1 MRRAFLAL
9 LFVLGLS
16 HVAHAQSEPR
26 GTPSDAV
33 TRAGEHYARGY
44 ALVEKED
51 YAAASVEFELAY
63 AASPNYS
70 VLYNLGH
77 AYAMSGRPV
86 EAVAAF
92 RRYLREGG
100 TSMPPELRE
109 SALATIA
116 ENERKIGRLHVELQ
130 PAVSAEAVVDGTPLQ
145 PSAFVSEQPLPI
157 GTHGLWLSAPGFR
170 VVHRSFEVRAGEA
183 TTIQVALEAL
193 AAAPTPQGSQ
203 RRGVVTAAAHRG
215 KARTSLRNWSYVL
228 GGGGVALGVA
238 AGIIYATNSSSY
250 SRWEERRDELASRWG
265 QDDPAKQQAELSS
278 VLTGLSRSQRL
289 DDLSVGLG
297 VGAVMCLG
305 ASGYLFWRSFD
316 EEGTRSG
323 LSLTASGVNWSGQW

>member
-1 MRRAFLAL
+1 LFFL
-9 LFVLGLS
+9 GRS
-16 HVAHAQSEPR
+16 HVARAQSEPR
-26 GTPSDAV
+26 GIQADAV

-51 YAAASVEFELAY
+51 YAAASAEFELAY

-86 EAVAAF
+86 DAVAAF

-100 TSMPPELRE
+100 TNIPPELRE
-109 SALATIA
+109 RALATIA
-116 ENERKIGRLHVELQ
+116 ENERKIGRLHVELR
-130 PAVSAEAVVDGTPLQ
+130 PAVSVEAVVDGTPLP
-145 PSAFVSEQPLPI
+145 PSAFASEQPLPI

-170 VVHRSFEVRAGEA
+170 AVQRSFEIHSGQA
-183 TTIQVALEAL
+183 TTIQISLEAL
-193 AAAPTPQGSQ
+193 PPVPTPQGSQ
-203 RRGVVTAAAHRG
+203 RRLVVKTAAHRG
-215 KARTSLRNWSYVL
+215 KTRTSARNWSYVL

-238 AGIIYATNSSSY
+238 AGIVYATNSASY
-250 SRWEERRDELASRWG
+250 ARWEARRDELASRWG

-305 ASGYLFWRSFD
+305 ASGYLFWRSYD
-316 EEGTRSG
+316 HEGPSSG
-323 LSLTASGVNWSGQW
+323 LSLTASGVSWSGQW